1 MKVYMNLSDLL
12 ERAAILGII
21 MPPNSNPDDVVAAIE
36 AGRSSDTY
44 NPTRELRATMSEWVE
59 KYYDQIS
66 AQAKCSLDCISCPLA
81 RVSACFIYN
90 KRSLAHGRLINSE
103 DPWLRQ

>member
-12 ERAAILGII
+12 ERAAIMGII
-21 MPPNSNPDDVVAAIE
+21 MPHSSDPADVVAAIK
-36 AGRSSDTY
+36 AGKSPNTH

-59 KYYDQIS
+59 KYFDQIS

-81 RVSACFIYN
+81 RVAACFVYN
-90 KRSLAHGRLINSE
+90 KRSLAHGRLLNSE